1 MFFGLVGKVWLV
13 AIGVEL
19 YFGLGIA
26 RVLHLVKT
34 PSAAGMNANYTFYQ
48 KQQEPPPENRG

>member
-1 MFFGLVGKVWLV
+1 MFFGLIGKVWLV
-13 AIGVEL
+13 AIGAEL

-34 PSAAGMNANYTFYQ
+34 PSAAGKRPGSKPGPFSKLINQ
-48 KQQEPPPENRG
+48 